1 MRSDQT
7 QISQLVRALRGEHK
21 RKNARKKKKQ
31 TTPKLT
37 TLTTFSAIHAKE
49 NLLVNRFHDR
59 FFSFSHHNA
68 VDFFFIIDA
77 SPSMQ
82 DKIDT
87 VRDGLIKFAAEIVKR
102 GIDAR
107 YAVILLGDEPE
118 MVVDWTD
125 DAQFLQAQFSRIRA
139 TSSVANFQKWKGGQ
153 EAGFEA
159 MRMALGKASQ
169 NKFYNENVKKT
180 QPTATGFV
188 TWRSTAQKFFIL
200 LTDEDCD
207 RAFYPANRLAGQTTE
222 DPPSLSQFTSSSVW
236 VSEVQQTAQHMID
249 AKTVL
254 YMFVNKR
261 NGATYHQYGSP
272 DCDKSAANF
281 LLFNASAT
289 LTCLK
294 TAGYDLSLEGR
305 MLSRNATAR
314 AFDVLTIQSPQF
326 IQNFFV
332 AAVDQVSKCEKK
344 RGVAAIDDVEDVL
357 QGPVCERYSCDTQ
370 KGCVIE
376 YTCAPGCTEQCSIG
390 GKCYDVGQPNPAD
403 GCQYCN
409 PRFSNTQWHTCG
421 TSPVSDQCVLEEC
434 KSRKCV
440 ISRKCLPQCTCC
452 CIGGTTKAMSGVCDG
467 TRVDAGLEEAGKP
480 PGCSVCSP
488 FDSFFTYTA
497 STDPKVCNPP
507 KPTCTDGIQNQ
518 NEDLVDCGGPC
529 PSCDKCKNGLMDNGE
544 AGVDCGVAGAG
555 PGCPSTQCNVPATP
569 QPGAA
574 TDLCANGQRCSNGG
588 KCVAN
593 VCNCAF
599 TGFMGPLC
607 ASPEPK
613 CSPTCSN
620 GGICTTSLTC
630 DCAGTGFEGPSC
642 QQLVPTTTTTLAPA
656 SGVSGA
662 SGVAQVC
669 ETVAANA
676 CCGADEKSQCAF
688 MCQNGVKACEC
699 DPSTRKLTKT
709 ECNDAA
715 PFVPTTPEES
725 GPDLGLIIGASVG
738 GCVGL
743 VLCAVVIWK
752 LLPNAPSSMRYH
764 SERHVGVQLKETDV
778 L

>member
-1 MRSDQT
+1 MDVRSADQT
-7 QISQLVRALRGEHK
+7 ERE
-21 RKNARKKKKQ
+21 KKKNTEK
-31 TTPKLT
+31 KNLT
-37 TLTTFSAIHAKE
+37 TCIVAIRRRPQQSMQRQIIRYAHRLVFTFCSKA
-49 NLLVNRFHDR
+49 LL
-59 FFSFSHHNA
+59 A

-87 VRDGLIKFAAEIVKR
+87 VRDGLIKFSAEIVKR

-107 YAVILLGDEPE
+107 YAVVLLGDEPE

-139 TSSVANFQKWKGGQ
+139 TSSVAGFQKWKGGQ

-169 NKFYNENVKKT
+169 NKFYNDNVKKT

-207 RAFYPANRLAGQTTE
+207 RAFYPANRIAGQTNE
-222 DPPSLSQFTSSSVW
+222 DPPSLTQFTSSAPW

-254 YMFVNKR
+254 YMFVNKKS
-261 NGATYHQYGSP
+261 GATYHQYGSP

-281 LLFNASAT
+281 LLFNASST
-289 LTCLK
+289 LSCLK
-294 TAGYDLSLEGR
+294 TAGYDNSLEGR

-344 RGVAAIDDVEDVL
+344 RAVDDVEDVADVL
-357 QGPVCERYSCDTQ
+357 QAPVCERYSCDTQ

-376 YTCAPGCTEQCSIG
+376 YTCAPGCNEQCMIG
-390 GKCYDVGQPNPAD
+390 GKCYDVGQPNPSN
-403 GCQYCN
+403 GCQYCD
-409 PRFSNTQWHTCG
+409 PRFSTTAWHTCG
-421 TSPVSDQCVLEEC
+421 TSPVADQCVLEEC
-434 KSRKCV
+434 KANKCV

-452 CIGGTTKAMSGVCDG
+452 CIGGTNKAMSGVCDG
-467 TRVDAGLEEAGKP
+467 TRVDAGLEEPNKP

-488 FDSFFTYTA
+488 FDSFFTYTPN
-497 STDPKVCNPP
+497 SDPKVCNPP
-507 KPTCTDGIQNQ
+507 KPTCSDGIQNQ

-544 AGVDCGVAGAG
+544 AGVDCGVVGAG
-555 PGCPSTQCNVPATP
+555 PGCPSAPCNVPATP

-574 TDLCANGQRCSNGG
+574 TDLCSNGSRCQNGG
-588 KCVAN
+588 KCVAD

-599 TGFMGPLC
+599 TGFVGPLC
-607 ASPEPK
+607 ATPEPK

-620 GGICTTSLTC
+620 GGICTSSLTC
-630 DCAGTGFEGPSC
+630 DCSNTGFEGPSC
-642 QQLVPTTTTTLAPA
+642 QQLVMTTPTPTV
-656 SGVSGA
+656 SGVTGGDTSDQLVCGSVA
-662 SGVAQVC
+662 SS
-669 ETVAANA
+669 A
-676 CCGADEKSQCAF
+676 CCSEEEKGKCAV
-688 MCQNGVKACEC
+688 MCQNGVKTCEC
-699 DPSTRKLTKT
+699 DPATRTLAKS
-709 ECNDAA
+709 ECNVAA
-715 PFVPTTPEES
+715 PFVPTTPEED
-725 GPDLGLIIGASVG
+725 GPNLGLIIGASVG

-743 VLCAVVIWK
+743 VLCALLIWK